1 MPKETSGNDTPRIKQ
16 LLMLPNGRWIS
27 WPARDNKP
35 NRIVL
40 VLVRENHKHPH
51 NFITYDK
58 WNIEGEFLI
67 TYSPTGRRA
76 AHKIPSDAKAIYERG
91 NGNAQR

>member
-1 MPKETSGNDTPRIKQ
+1 MEKNGKDSHRIRQ
-16 LLMLPNGRWIS
+16 IIMLPNGKWKTWS
-27 WPARDNKP
+27 VKKP
-35 NRIVL
+35 GDLRIVL

-51 NFITYDK
+51 NFITYGK

-91 NGNAQR
+91 NGNAQH